1 MEKDV
6 LVWLA
11 AGAAVIALMQCAQL
25 RQQLL
30 ALQANQQ
37 GSPVAIDA
45 NGVWGWQ

>member
-1 MEKDV
+1 MEKDL
-6 LVWLA
+6 LVWLGF
-11 AGAAVIALMQCAQL
+11 GAAVIALMQCSQL

-37 GSPVAIDA
+37 SAPIAIDA